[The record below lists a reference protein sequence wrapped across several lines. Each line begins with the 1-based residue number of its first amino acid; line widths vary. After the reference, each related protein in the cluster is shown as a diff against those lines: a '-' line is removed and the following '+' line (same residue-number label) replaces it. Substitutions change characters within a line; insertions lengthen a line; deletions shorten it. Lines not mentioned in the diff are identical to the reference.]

1 MPFHTWLCRAL
12 FETQI
17 PCPPVKKS
25 LKISPI
31 RSLRRS
37 IGGPLQAHPRRYTD
51 VASVAS
57 TDKKPIAKGK
67 ISSRGNSVPEDEL
80 HGRVHLLN
88 LQVYL
93 QRKQS
98 VLSHVCLL
106 SSHIFQIKLSLSLKK
121 V

>member
-1 MPFHTWLCRAL
+1 MFNSCLFILGLCRAL

-57 TDKKPIAKGK
+57 TDKKPIAKGN
-67 ISSRGNSVPEDEL
+67 ISGRGNSAPEDEL
-80 HGRVHLLN
+80 HGRVHFLN
-88 LQVYL
+88 LQV
-93 QRKQS
+93 
-98 VLSHVCLL
+98 
-106 SSHIFQIKLSLSLKK
+106 
-121 V
+121 